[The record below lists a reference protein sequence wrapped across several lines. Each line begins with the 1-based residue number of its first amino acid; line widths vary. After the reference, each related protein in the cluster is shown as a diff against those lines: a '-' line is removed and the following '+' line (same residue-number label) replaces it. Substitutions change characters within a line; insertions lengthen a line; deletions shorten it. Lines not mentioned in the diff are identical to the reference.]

1 MQVVAD
7 DALGM
12 ACIRVGRQAVLDDH
26 HQVAADEVAAGGL
39 HRARH
44 TGAALDI
51 DRGRRRRRW
60 LAGSDQRLQLGHLAL
75 QLLQPG
81 RRVGNGLLAAGH
93 GSALRGLAGGQLGGR
108 RGGHQR
114 SLVAADESAALGAD
128 VAAYIAATGDVDMG
142 LRAGAQV
149 A

>member
-1 MQVVAD
+1 
-7 DALGM
+7 M
-12 ACIRVGRQAVLDDH
+12 ACIRAGRQAVLDDH

-51 DRGRRRRRW
+51 DRGRRRRW

-93 GSALRGLAGGQLGGR
+93 GSALRGLAGGQLAGGR
-108 RGGHQR
+108 GRQQRG
-114 SLVAADESAALGAD
+114 LVAADESAALGAD
-128 VAAYIAATGDVDMG
+128 VAAYVAATGDVDMG